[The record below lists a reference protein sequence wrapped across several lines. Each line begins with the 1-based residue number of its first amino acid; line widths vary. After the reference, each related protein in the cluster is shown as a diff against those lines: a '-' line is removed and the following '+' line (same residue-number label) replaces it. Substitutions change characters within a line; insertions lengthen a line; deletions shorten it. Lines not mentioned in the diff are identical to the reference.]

1 MIPVNSDNITTAYL
15 KLLKTVLTQ
24 GTELTDERNDKTIE
38 VLNIITTIN
47 KPIPET
53 PIPLPI
59 HQTIKPPKNSFWD
72 NNRLKIYCEEFIDP
86 DKKDFIYTYGNRLR
100 AYFNT
105 DQIQNTIKRL
115 KNNKHSRRA
124 TSITWNPGVDDYD
137 TDVPCLI
144 LVDFKI
150 RKDKLYTSAVW
161 RSHDIYGAWFA
172 NLVGLTYLAQ
182 YVAKKLNVNVGPIT
196 VQSISGHI
204 NNNDKKSAEQLL
216 KANKRKF

>member
-1 MIPVNSDNITTAYL
+1 M
-15 KLLKTVLTQ
+15 
-24 GTELTDERNDKTIE
+24 
-38 VLNIITTIN
+38 
-47 KPIPET
+47 
-53 PIPLPI
+53 
-59 HQTIKPPKNSFWD
+59 F
-72 NNRLKIYCEEFIDP
+72 
-86 DKKDFIYTYGNRLR
+86 
-100 AYFNT
+100 
-105 DQIQNTIKRL
+105 
-115 KNNKHSRRA
+115 
-124 TSITWNPGVDDYD
+124 SI
-137 TDVPCLI
+137 
-144 LVDFKI
+144 KI

>member
-1 MIPVNSDNITTAYL
+1 MMKIIEENITAAYL
-15 KLLKTVLTQ
+15 QIVKTILENGNVI
-24 GTELTDERNDKTIE
+24 TDEREDTTIE

-59 HQTIKPPKNSFWD
+59 HQTITPPKNSFWD
-72 NNRLKIYCEEFIDP
+72 NNRLQVYCEEFIDK

-100 AYFNT
+100 DYFQV
-105 DQIQNTIKRL
+105 DQINNAIQRL
-115 KNNKHSRRA
+115 QNNKHSRRA
-124 TSITWNPGVDDYD
+124 TSITWDPIVDDYE

-150 RKDKLYTSAVW
+150 RGNILYTTAVW

-172 NLVGLTYLAQ
+172 NLVGLTFLAQ
-182 YVAKKLNVNVGPIT
+182 YVAKNLDVTVGPIT
-196 VQSISGHI
+196 VQSISAHI
-204 NNNDKKSAEQLL
+204 NEHDKKSAIQLL
-216 KANKRKF
+216 KDNNI